1 MMQDWLLAL
10 ALGAT
15 IACNAESA
23 PQPGRTA
30 PTTDRRAGAPVSF
43 APAPRQYVAL
53 RLTFTP
59 TFDQRLRMVSP
70 DPFELQLVIIDNT
83 EGRVRGVLSSR
94 AAPGLPLVDVRGTVV
109 RGQLQLSA
117 ERVKTGPGEHL
128 SLSSMELS
136 GKTGRG
142 TASGTLS
149 VFTGDVG
156 ESAPFTAIVTA
167 AADDDAG
174 VVSFRVPRERTG
186 GQLLSSDP
194 IEVVI
199 SEPVP
204 YGTLAAVRV
213 MAGGKPHP
221 GELRPTAPVYGL
233 TNAVVFVPKAFLPAS
248 ATLTVAPTGL
258 TDTAGHPVSW
268 DGVTLTTA
276 GDPGPLTANAS
287 FEDGL
292 RGWQTTG
299 DVSVTG
305 VFEGIAPAVGVA
317 QAIVTAGSSL
327 AGYVE
332 VPARATELTVSY
344 AILSQMG
351 EFDGNHS
358 VVLALVAEDG
368 TRTVIVDGVVER
380 ARGERGTFGT
390 EYRHRIPA
398 RVARVDLRPH
408 RGRRVTLT
416 ADVRSSSYMGLQ
428 NFALVLDDVRVR

>member
-15 IACNAESA
+15 IACHAESA
-23 PQPGRTA
+23 PQPGRTL
-30 PTTDRRAGAPVSF
+30 PTTDRPAGAPVSF
-43 APAPRQYVAL
+43 APAPRQYVAM

-59 TFDQRLRMVSP
+59 TFDQRLRMLSP
-70 DPFELQLVIIDNT
+70 DPFELQFVIIDNT

-94 AAPGLPLVDVRGTVV
+94 AGPGLPLVAVMGAVV

-117 ERVKTGPGEHL
+117 DRVQTGPGEHL

-136 GKTGRG
+136 GATGSG
-142 TASGTLS
+142 KASGRLS
-149 VFTGDVG
+149 VIGGDVG

-174 VVSFRVPRERTG
+174 VVSFDVPRERTG

-194 IEVVI
+194 IEVAI

-204 YGTLAAVRV
+204 VGTLAAVTV
-213 MAGGKPHP
+213 MAGGKPLP
-221 GELRPTAPVYGL
+221 GALRPTTPISGL
-233 TNAVVFVPKAFLPAS
+233 TTRAVFVPGAFLPAA

-268 DGVTLTTA
+268 DGVTVTT
-276 GDPGPLTANAS
+276 GPDPGPLTANAS

-305 VFEGIAPAVGVA
+305 AFEGIAPVAGAA
-317 QAIVTAGSSL
+317 QAILTAGSSL

-332 VPARATELTVSY
+332 VPARATELTVSF
-344 AILSQMG
+344 AILSQIG

-358 VVLALVAEDG
+358 VVIALVAEDG
-368 TRTVIVDGVVER
+368 TRTVIVDGVLER

-416 ADVRSSSYMGLQ
+416 ADVRSTNYMGMQ

>member
-23 PQPGRTA
+23 PQPGRTV

-43 APAPRQYVAL
+43 APASRQYVAL

-59 TFDQRLRMVSP
+59 TFDQRLRLLSP
-70 DPFELQLVIIDNT
+70 DPFELQFVIIDNT
-83 EGRVRGVLSSR
+83 DGRVRAVLSSR
-94 AAPGLPLVDVRGTVV
+94 AAPGLPLVAVTGTVV

-117 ERVKTGPGEHL
+117 ERVKTGPGKHL
-128 SLSSMELS
+128 SLSKLELS
-136 GKTGRG
+136 GATGSG
-142 TASGTLS
+142 TASGWLS
-149 VFTGDVG
+149 VIGGDVV
-156 ESAPFTAIVTA
+156 ENAPFTAIVTA

-194 IEVVI
+194 IEIVI

-204 YGTLAAVRV
+204 YGTLAALTVR
-213 MAGGKPHP
+213 AGGKPHP

-233 TNAVVFVPKAFLPAS
+233 TNDAVFVPRAFLPAS
-248 ATLTVAPTGL
+248 ATLTVDPTGL

-268 DGVTLTTA
+268 DGMALTTA
-276 GDPGPLTANAS
+276 ADPGPLTANPS

-299 DVSVTG
+299 DASVTG
-305 VFEGIAPAVGVA
+305 AFGDIAPAAGVA
-317 QAIVTAGSSL
+317 QATIPRGSSL
-327 AGYVE
+327 AGYLE
-332 VPARATELTVSY
+332 VPARATELTVSF
-344 AILSQMG
+344 AILSEMG
-351 EFDGNHS
+351 EFDGDHS
-358 VVLALVAEDG
+358 VVLALVSEDG
-368 TRTVIVDGVVER
+368 TRTVIVDGLAER
-380 ARGERGTFGT
+380 ARGARGSFGSG
-390 EYRHRIPA
+390 YGHRIPA

-416 ADVRSSSYMGLQ
+416 ADVRSSNFLGLQ